1 MNKELIDRLFKCIE
15 NRIDTGN
22 FYIGLSDRAVR
33 ELLSVRDIISE
44 EEVISLLLLL
54 RSNFSEQDPII
65 SRVIS
70 VISFY
75 YTISPNLES
84 FITETFNFSLKD
96 CHYRNPR
103 YYRSS
108 VVCNLKRDYIL
119 SKTVGENAI
128 IIPKLSILAKKGGVY
143 GVETVSRKI
152 SKWYISKYRI
162 KNISMVEVA
171 IDDIVAVEKQ
181 VYGVDLICTLS
192 PSCFKDVGKDLLLWR
207 GLFL

>member
-15 NRIDTGN
+15 NGIDTGN

-54 RSNFSEQDPII
+54 KSNFSEQDPII

-96 CHYRNPR
+96 CHHCNPR

-143 GVETVSRKI
+143 CVETVSRKI
-152 SKWYISKYRI
+152 SKWYINKYRI
-162 KNISMVEVA
+162 KNISMIEVA
-171 IDDIVAVEKQ
+171 IDDIIAVEKQ
-181 VYGVDLICTLS
+181 IYGVDLICTLS
-192 PSCFKDVGKDLLLWR
+192 PSCFKDVGKNLLLWR